1 MLHVSS
7 LELLIMGNFILFVLI
22 WMKFLADS
30 LGQIGQL
37 RRLRRLINFLPA
49 FKEVRWVVGGIARE
63 LCC

>member
-1 MLHVSS
+1 
-7 LELLIMGNFILFVLI
+7 MGNFILFVLI

-37 RRLRRLINFLPA
+37 RKLRRLINFLPA

>member
-1 MLHVSS
+1 
-7 LELLIMGNFILFVLI
+7 MGNFILFVLI
-22 WMKFLADS
+22 WMKFLAGS

-37 RRLRRLINFLPA
+37 RRLRRSINFLPA